1 MKKSLPYIFSLIAI
15 SLIGLVYLQVVW
27 INNAI
32 SVQEI
37 KYKNEILN
45 SLYEIRN
52 DLIIR
57 TTKALGRN
65 PATLNYDDTHVQ
77 DYIASKIDYLN
88 SDQVKE
94 SINNHLKNNNIE
106 LDFEFALIQ
115 NQLGFPVLISQSY
128 GFDFTADLNT
138 MPQISIDRENKIIL
152 FIKLSEPRNYVV
164 KRASWLITTSIVLTL
179 MIFASFIII
188 IYILFKQK
196 KVGEIK
202 SDFINNM
209 THEFKTPLATISLAV
224 DALNTDKIQGNTE
237 KLKYFT
243 SIIKEETQRLNKQVQ
258 KILEAAKMERDNIE
272 LNLQPLRIHPF
283 INNAVK
289 ASEINIAEKNGKI
302 STQLLAKNDLIEG
315 DEVHISNI
323 IYNLIDNAIKYS
335 KENLEIKI
343 ITHSTRTNIII
354 KVEDNGIGMTKET
367 MSHVFEKFYRAH
379 TGNVHNVKGFGLGL
393 SYVQTVVSA
402 HKGKIKVESTLGKGS
417 TFIVELPILRS
428 N

>member
-1 MKKSLPYIFSLIAI
+1 M
-15 SLIGLVYLQVVW
+15 YLQVVW

-45 SLYEIRN
+45 SLYDIRN

-57 TTKALGRN
+57 TTKAIGRN
-65 PATLNYDDTHVQ
+65 PATTNYDDILVQ
-77 DYIASKIDYLN
+77 DYLASNIDYLT
-88 SDQVKE
+88 SDEVKE
-94 SINNHLKNNNIE
+94 SINNQLKNNNIE
-106 LDFEFALIQ
+106 LDFEYALIQ

-128 GFDFTADLNT
+128 EFDFTDDLNS
-138 MPQISIDRENKIIL
+138 MPQISIDRGNKTIL

-164 KRASWLITTSIVLTL
+164 KRASWLITTSIMLTI

-224 DALNTDKIQGNTE
+224 DALNTPKVLENPDKMV
-237 KLKYFT
+237 YFT

-272 LNLQPLRIHPF
+272 LNIQPIRIHPY
-283 INNAVK
+283 IMNAVK
-289 ASEINIAEKNGKI
+289 ASEINIAEKNGQI
-302 STQLLAKNDLIEG
+302 ITNCMAKNDLLEG

-335 KENLEIKI
+335 KDNLVIKVS
-343 ITHSTRTNIII
+343 THNTKSSIII
-354 KVEDNGIGMTKET
+354 KVEDNGIGMSKET
-367 MSHVFEKFYRAH
+367 VTHVFEKFYRAH

-393 SYVQTVVSA
+393 SYVKTVVTA
-402 HKGKIKVESTLGKGS
+402 HKGKIKVDSTLGKGS